1 MSSAIAA
8 PVWIEARPV
17 TRRRLEIRTLRL
29 DRFVALGDDALAAS
43 VDEGPGA
50 ADLLAA
56 RLGVQAWNLAEEGAS
71 SRVTLAEQL
80 PLALALRPTFAVV
93 SVGTQ
98 EALLALGAAATGD
111 GAFLSPLLAECE
123 EIVVRLRAA
132 DCDVLLVRPPSLDR
146 SPAAWL
152 RFGRHRP
159 SNTARDFD
167 AVLRGMERVAARW
180 NAALAR
186 IAAQHGALFADLS
199 RVYDAQLGAGSLL
212 EGAAPGL
219 PPHCGGPGDLFADPV
234 RLSCDGAQVAAG
246 LLEAALH
253 PGRRALQPP
262 ARGPRIVRTRFN
274 SERGISC

>member
-1 MSSAIAA
+1 VSSALATRA
-8 PVWIEARPV
+8 RIEDRPPQG
-17 TRRRLEIRTLRL
+17 RRLEIRTLRL
-29 DRFVALGDDALAAS
+29 DRFVVLGDDALAAS

-56 RLGVQAWNLAEEGAS
+56 RLGVRAWNLAEEGAT
-71 SRVTLAEQL
+71 SRAVLREQL
-80 PLALALRPTFAVV
+80 PLALALRPSFAVV

-98 EALLALGAAATGD
+98 EALAALGAAATGD
-111 GAFLSPLLAECE
+111 GSFVAPLLADCE
-123 EIVVRLRAA
+123 NIVARLRAA
-132 DCDVLLVRPPSLDR
+132 ECDVLLVRPPSLDC

-159 SNTARDFD
+159 SSTARDFD

-180 NAALAR
+180 TATLAR
-186 IAAQHGALFADLS
+186 IAVQHGALLADLS
-199 RVYDAQLGAGSLL
+199 RVYDAQLRAGSLL
-212 EGAAPGL
+212 DGAAPGL

-253 PGRRALQPP
+253 PGRRALQPL
-262 ARGPRIVRTRFN
+262 ARGLRIVRTR
-274 SERGISC
+274 SALERGMSC